1 MLQFAVVKTTLKI
14 TVKKKITV
22 NFISCDNDIMVMF
35 KRKKKSYWLKD
46 TY

>member
-1 MLQFAVVKTTLKI
+1 MLQSAVVKTTL
-14 TVKKKITV
+14 KITV